1 MLMVLLRAAIL
12 FLTAVLVIRMMDK
25 RQVSQLQPFELVI
38 AIMIA
43 ELAATPMEDVGTP
56 LLYGVAPMLTLLVLH
71 SALSLLSLKSQRLRA
86 FISGKPSILVKQ
98 GVVQEKELRRICYD
112 LNDLLE
118 ELRAG
123 GILNPAE
130 VGTAILETSGK
141 MSVFPRA
148 QSRPVTP
155 EDMQLP
161 AAYEGIPLTLVLDGE
176 VQHHNLRIGGLDEAW
191 LQAKLSEFGFSG
203 PGDVLLA
210 SLDTRG
216 VLLAQGKG
224 SQPRLRVAQALAPE
238 KVGW

>member
-1 MLMVLLRAAIL
+1 MRMLMVLLRAAIL

-123 GILNPAE
+123 GGAFARLA
-130 VGTAILETSGK
+130 AQLE
-141 MSVFPRA
+141 
-148 QSRPVTP
+148 
-155 EDMQLP
+155 
-161 AAYEGIPLTLVLDGE
+161 
-176 VQHHNLRIGGLDEAW
+176 GG
-191 LQAKLSEFGFSG
+191 
-203 PGDVLLA
+203 
-210 SLDTRG
+210 
-216 VLLAQGKG
+216 
-224 SQPRLRVAQALAPE
+224 AL
-238 KVGW
+238 